1 VKRFPGVLLALSLCL
16 PLLAG
21 AAEPVASTPAAV
33 AAAPLVAPATPAVAP
48 SAAALSTGLGGQLT
62 QMVLGLLLV
71 IGLIFLLAWA
81 MRRVQRVGP
90 ANGQLIELLSSRA
103 IGPRDRLVL
112 VQVGN
117 EQILLGITPGRIT
130 PLHVL
135 KESVTAPVKQP
146 ATQEFAQR
154 LMELLGKDQ
163 KDDKK

>member
-1 VKRFPGVLLALSLCL
+1 MKRFPGVLLALFLCL

-21 AAEPVASTPAAV
+21 AAEPVASTSAAV
-33 AAAPLVAPATPAVAP
+33 AAPAVAP
-48 SAAALSTGLGGQLT
+48 SAAAMGTGLGGQLT
-62 QMVLGLLLV
+62 QMILGLLLV

-81 MRRVQRVGP
+81 MRRVQQVGP

-103 IGPRDRLVL
+103 MGPRDRLVL

-135 KESVTAPVKQP
+135 KEPVTAPAKQP